1 MHGTYTQLYKLCRS
15 VGIMIIGVL
24 GPRGSYSDNAASL
37 WLSKAYTASPLKDI
51 SLQYCDDIID
61 TFNAVILT
69 NADLGIV
76 PVENSIEGSVGVTL
90 DMLMEHEI
98 HIIGEVV
105 VPIEHCLLSRGKIE
119 DIKVILSHPQALG
132 QCRQFIKSHFPHAE
146 IRTTGS
152 TSHAA
157 KLAIEFE
164 EMAAIASRDSAGM
177 YGLNV
182 LLCNIQDCNN
192 NHTRFIVFRK
202 KQEDD
207 DLAWKT
213 CSGSVAE
220 TDDTAKRDLPHRTS
234 IIVYLDRDRPGA
246 LYDLLGE
253 FAIRKINLTRIESR
267 PSKRILGDYVFYIDF
282 AGNISDTIIK
292 DALNSILP
300 KAGMMKVLGS
310 YEMM

>member
-1 MHGTYTQLYKLCRS
+1 
-15 VGIMIIGVL
+15 MIIGVL
-24 GPRGSYSDNAASL
+24 GPEGSYSDKAAHL
-37 WLSKAYTASPLKDI
+37 WLTKEHTFSSLSKDMSIK
-51 SLQYCDDIID
+51 YCDDIID
-61 TFNAVILT
+61 TFDSVVT
-69 NADLGIV
+69 NTSDIGIV

-90 DMLMEHEI
+90 DLLMEHDI
-98 HIIGEVV
+98 RIIGEVV
-105 VPIEHCLLSRGKIE
+105 VPIEHCLLSKGKLE
-119 DIKVILSHPQALG
+119 DIRVILSHPQALG
-132 QCRQFIKSHFPHAE
+132 QCRQFIKDHFPHAE

-157 KLAIEFE
+157 KLATEFE
-164 EMAAIASRDSAGM
+164 EMAAIASRESATM

-182 LLCNIQDCNN
+182 LLCNIQDCNS

-202 KQEDD
+202 KHEDD

-213 CSGSVAE
+213 INGSVAE
-220 TDDTAKRDLPHRTS
+220 PADTAKSDLPHRTS

-246 LYDLLGE
+246 LYNLLGE
-253 FAIRKINLTRIESR
+253 FASRKVNLTRIESR

-310 YEMM
+310 YVIA

>member
-1 MHGTYTQLYKLCRS
+1 
-15 VGIMIIGVL
+15 MIIGVL
-24 GPRGSYSDNAASL
+24 GPRGSYSDKATQL
-37 WLSKAYTASPLKDI
+37 WLTREHPFSKDVSLK
-51 SLQYCDDIID
+51 YCGDFID
-61 TFNAVILT
+61 TFDSVVN
-69 NADLGIV
+69 NEADIGIV

-90 DMLMEHEI
+90 DLLLEHDI
-98 HIIGEVV
+98 QIIGEVV
-105 VPIEHCLLSRGKIE
+105 VPIEHCLLSKGEIE
-119 DIKVILSHPQALG
+119 DIRVILSHPQALG

-157 KLAIEFE
+157 KLATEFE
-164 EMAAIASRDSAGM
+164 EMAAIASRESAGM

-182 LLCNIQDCNN
+182 LLCDIQDCNN

-202 KQEDD
+202 KQEIDD
-207 DLAWKT
+207 IIWKN
-213 CSGSVAE
+213 
-220 TDDTAKRDLPHRTS
+220 RDKNTIEQNDKTSLPHRTS

-253 FAIRKINLTRIESR
+253 FATRKINLTRIESR

-292 DALNSILP
+292 DALNNVLP

-310 YEMM
+310 YVMM

>member
-1 MHGTYTQLYKLCRS
+1 
-15 VGIMIIGVL
+15 MIIGVL
-24 GPRGSYSDNAASL
+24 GPSGTYSDKAASL
-37 WLSKAYTASPLKDI
+37 WIEKECNSISRDVSLK
-51 SLQYCDDIID
+51 YCGDFID
-61 TFNAVILT
+61 TFDSIVN
-69 NADLGIV
+69 NEADIGIV

-90 DMLMEHEI
+90 DLLMEHEVQ
-98 HIIGEVV
+98 IIGEVI
-105 VPIEHCLLSRGKIE
+105 VPIEHCLLSKGKIG
-119 DIKVILSHPQALG
+119 DIRVILSHPQALG

-157 KLAIEFE
+157 KLATEFE
-164 EMAAIASRDSAGM
+164 EMAAIASRESASK
-177 YGLNV
+177 YRLNV

-202 KQEDD
+202 KHEAD
-207 DLAWKT
+207 DLVWKNIDANT
-213 CSGSVAE
+213 TEQADKTKLS
-220 TDDTAKRDLPHRTS
+220 LPHRTS

-253 FAIRKINLTRIESR
+253 FATRKINLTRIESR
-267 PSKRILGDYVFYIDF
+267 PSKRILGDYLFYIDF

-292 DALNSILP
+292 DALNNILP

-310 YEMM
+310 YVMM

>member
-1 MHGTYTQLYKLCRS
+1 
-15 VGIMIIGVL
+15 
-24 GPRGSYSDNAASL
+24 
-37 WLSKAYTASPLKDI
+37 
-51 SLQYCDDIID
+51 
-61 TFNAVILT
+61 
-69 NADLGIV
+69 
-76 PVENSIEGSVGVTL
+76 
-90 DMLMEHEI
+90 
-98 HIIGEVV
+98 
-105 VPIEHCLLSRGKIE
+105 
-119 DIKVILSHPQALG
+119 
-132 QCRQFIKSHFPHAE
+132 
-146 IRTTGS
+146 
-152 TSHAA
+152 
-157 KLAIEFE
+157 
-164 EMAAIASRDSAGM
+164 M
-177 YGLNV
+177 YGLNL
-182 LLCNIQDCNN
+182 LLCNIQDCNS

-202 KQEDD
+202 KHEDD

-213 CSGSVAE
+213 PKGSVKE
-220 TDDTAKRDLPHRTS
+220 PDDTAKSDLPYRTS

>member
-1 MHGTYTQLYKLCRS
+1 
-15 VGIMIIGVL
+15 MIIGVL
-24 GPRGSYSDNAASL
+24 GPRGSYSDKAAHL
-37 WLSKAYTASPLKDI
+37 WLTKEHTLSSLLKDASI
-51 SLQYCDDIID
+51 KYCGDIID
-61 TFNAVILT
+61 TFDSVVNNKAAI
-69 NADLGIV
+69 GIV

-90 DMLMEHEI
+90 DLLMEHDI
-98 HIIGEVV
+98 QIIGEVV
-105 VPIEHCLLSRGKIE
+105 VPIEHCLLSRGIIE
-119 DIKVILSHPQALG
+119 DIRVILSHPQALG

-157 KLAIEFE
+157 KLATEFE
-164 EMAAIASRDSAGM
+164 EMAAIASRESASM

-207 DLAWKT
+207 DFTWMKINGNTAN
-213 CSGSVAE
+213 SE
-220 TDDTAKRDLPHRTS
+220 NTAKSSLPHRTS

-253 FAIRKINLTRIESR
+253 FATRKINLTRIESR

-310 YEMM
+310 YVMM

>member
-1 MHGTYTQLYKLCRS
+1 
-15 VGIMIIGVL
+15 MIIGVL
-24 GPRGSYSDNAASL
+24 GPRGSYSDKAAHL
-37 WLSKAYTASPLKDI
+37 WLTKEHTCSSLSKDI
-51 SLQYCDDIID
+51 SIKYCDDIID
-61 TFNAVILT
+61 TFDSIVT
-69 NADLGIV
+69 NTADIGIV

-90 DMLMEHEI
+90 DLLMEHDI
-98 HIIGEVV
+98 RIIGEIV
-105 VPIEHCLLSRGKIE
+105 VPIEHCLLSKGKLE
-119 DIKVILSHPQALG
+119 DIRVILSHPQALG
-132 QCRQFIKSHFPHAE
+132 QCRQFIKGHFPHAE

-157 KLAIEFE
+157 KLATEFE
-164 EMAAIASRDSAGM
+164 EMAAIASRESATM

-182 LLCNIQDCNN
+182 LLCNIQDCNS

-202 KQEDD
+202 KHEDD
-207 DLAWKT
+207 DLVWKT
-213 CSGSVAE
+213 PKGSVKE
-220 TDDTAKRDLPHRTS
+220 PDDTAKSDIPHRTS

-253 FAIRKINLTRIESR
+253 FAIRKVNLTRIESR